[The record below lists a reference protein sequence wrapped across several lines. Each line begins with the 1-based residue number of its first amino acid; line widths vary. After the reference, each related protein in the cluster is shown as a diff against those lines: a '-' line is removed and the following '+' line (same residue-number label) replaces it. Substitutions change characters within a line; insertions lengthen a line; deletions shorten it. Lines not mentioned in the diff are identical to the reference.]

1 MTDTTWTVPELLE
14 LSGSY
19 WQTCAFHAG
28 VQLDL
33 FTHLDEGE
41 LPAAELAARIDCDAR
56 ALEMLLEA
64 LAAMA
69 LLEQGTGGYANTPAA
84 RKWLSR
90 NSPDYLGYI
99 IRHHHHLMAS
109 WARLPEAVRCGKPV
123 RDASRYGDAEWRE
136 AFLLGMF
143 NLASNLAPH
152 IARQLDLSGSRRL
165 LDLGGGPGTYA
176 IHFCQANPQLTA
188 TVLDLP
194 TTREFAEQTI
204 ARFGLSDRLA
214 FCDGDF
220 LRDPIPAGFDVAWLS
235 HILHSEGP
243 EDCAEIVRKAVS
255 ALEPGGR
262 IFIQEFIL
270 DDESPGPLFPALF
283 SLNMLLGAEKGKAYT
298 EGELKGLL
306 EQAGVRRVH
315 RLTPDLPGPT
325 GIVAGTV

>member
-14 LSGSY
+14 LSGGY
-19 WQTCAFHAG
+19 WQTCALHAG

-33 FTHLDEGE
+33 FTHLDDRE
-41 LPAAELAARIDCDAR
+41 LPAAELAAQLECDAR
-56 ALEMLLEA
+56 ALGMLLEA

-69 LLEQGTGGYANTPAA
+69 LLEQRTGGYANTPAA

-90 NSPDYLGYI
+90 NSPDYQGHI
-99 IRHHHHLMAS
+99 IRHHHHLMES
-109 WARLPEAVRCGKPV
+109 WSRLPEAVRSGTPI
-123 RDASRYGDAEWRE
+123 RDASRFGDAEWRE

-152 IARQLDLSGSRRL
+152 VARQLELSGARRL

-176 IHFCQANPQLTA
+176 IHFCQANPRLTA
-188 TVLDLP
+188 TVFDLP
-194 TTREFAEQTI
+194 TTREFAKQI
-204 ARFGLSDRLA
+204 IGRFGLSDRVA
-214 FCDGDF
+214 FCAGDF
-220 LRDPIPAGFDVAWLS
+220 LRDRIPGGFDVVWLS

-243 EDCAEIVRKAVS
+243 EDCAGIIRKAVS
-255 ALEPGGR
+255 ALEPGGK

-283 SLNMLLGAEKGKAYT
+283 SLNMLLGTEKGKAYR
-298 EGELKGLL
+298 EGELKGML
-306 EQAGVRRVH
+306 EQAGVRKVH
-315 RLTPDLPGPT
+315 RPALDLPGPT